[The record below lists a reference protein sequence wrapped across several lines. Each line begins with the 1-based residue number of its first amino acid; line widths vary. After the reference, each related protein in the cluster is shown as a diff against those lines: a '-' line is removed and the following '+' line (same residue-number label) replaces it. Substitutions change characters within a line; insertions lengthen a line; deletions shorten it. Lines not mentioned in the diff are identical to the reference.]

1 MAILQSLARS
11 FAHNKT
17 PLRREKEI
25 GVKALEPS
33 SSCCLD
39 AFVVLTHFMLP
50 VFFIPP
56 ENRNPLVV

>member
-39 AFVVLTHFMLP
+39 AFVVLTHFMLL

-56 ENRNPLVV
+56 ENINPLVV

>member
-39 AFVVLTHFMLP
+39 AFVVLTHFMLL